1 MRSDAAVRP
10 RLKSLTVTRA
20 GDQLMVSRRALERL
34 HLHDPS
40 GALAAL
46 LHVLGSGTLDQAA
59 LVDELSRNGF
69 RVTAGQLTTA
79 IDHLDGLGL
88 LERAGGD
95 DTLSPSVLARHRSNL
110 RFYDLFSNLE
120 RSSADVHRAAAG
132 SHVLLLGV
140 GGLGSGVLQ
149 SLLGLGVGRVTL
161 ADLDVVETGNLAR
174 QFLYGAAA
182 IGRKKV
188 DAARD
193 WAQAYS
199 PETEVIALD
208 HRVSDARSIIEIAG
222 DADLVVC
229 AIDTPDDV
237 HLTVNQAC
245 FVLDIPYVV
254 AGVSCSTLA

>member
-46 LHVLGSGTLDQAA
+46 LRVLGSGTLDQAA

-110 RFYDLFSNLE
+110 RFYDLFRISN
-120 RSSADVHRAAAG
+120 AAAPT
-132 SHVLLLGV
+132 SI
-140 GGLGSGVLQ
+140 GL
-149 SLLGLGVGRVTL
+149 RR
-161 ADLDVVETGNLAR
+161 AR
-174 QFLYGAAA
+174 T
-182 IGRKKV
+182 
-188 DAARD
+188 
-193 WAQAYS
+193 S
-199 PETEVIALD
+199 
-208 HRVSDARSIIEIAG
+208 
-222 DADLVVC
+222 
-229 AIDTPDDV
+229 
-237 HLTVNQAC
+237 
-245 FVLDIPYVV
+245 
-254 AGVSCSTLA
+254 SCSAWVGSAPGCCSRCSGSVSGG